1 MDKNIQDM
9 LGSILGALPTNKQ
22 QEVQNC
28 GSKDDFLGV
37 LGSVKGL
44 DIGSILGGAG
54 DGKGG
59 SDLLGGILGSVT
71 GGKGDSNPIGGI
83 LGSVTGG
90 KDGGSLI
97 GQLGELLKGIDWA
110 DIQKFI
116 TSFFNKK

>member
-9 LGSILGALPTNKQ
+9 LVGILSALPTNKQ
-22 QEVQNC
+22 EEVQNC
-28 GSKDDFLGV
+28 ESKDDFLGV
-37 LGSVKGL
+37 LGSVKSL
-44 DIGSILGGAG
+44 DLGSILGGAG

-71 GGKGDSNPIGGI
+71 GGNSDSNPLGGLLSGI
-83 LGSVTGG
+83 TGG

-97 GQLGELLKGIDWA
+97 AQLGELLKGIDWA

-116 TSFFNKK
+116 TSFFSKK